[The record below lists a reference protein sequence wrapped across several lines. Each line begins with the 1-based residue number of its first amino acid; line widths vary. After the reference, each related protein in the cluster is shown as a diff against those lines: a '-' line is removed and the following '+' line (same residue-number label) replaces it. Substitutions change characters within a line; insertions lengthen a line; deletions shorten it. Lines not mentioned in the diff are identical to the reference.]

1 MSNMIQKATQKTVA
15 QAGTSKSIS
24 SMINSML
31 DGEGMRKRFNELL
44 GKRAPQF
51 ISSVIS
57 LVNADSALQQAMYE
71 APNTVI
77 QSALKA
83 AMYDLPIDPAL
94 GYAYIVAFKNKKKAQ
109 DGREFYLTEATFI
122 MGYKG
127 MEQLAIRSGVYSRI
141 PDAVDVREGELK
153 RYDRLTGDAEFSWIE
168 DEDERE
174 KLPIIGYAGYFRL
187 LNGAE
192 KTIYM
197 TQKQIENHEKKNRKG
212 KYIGKGWREDW
223 DTMARKTVLRRLISK
238 YGLMSIDYRMD
249 AGRQDIAMAQ
259 AIAFGDLSGDGA
271 PDVPESGYVLD
282 GDTVELVEEEA
293 SGEKFSGEEPNAE
306 T

>member
-15 QAGTSKSIS
+15 QTGTSKSIS

-71 APNTVI
+71 APGTVI

-94 GYAYIVAFKNKKKAQ
+94 GYAYIVAFKNKKKDQ

-197 TQKQIENHEKKNRKG
+197 TQKQVENHEKKNRKG
-212 KYIGKGWREDW
+212 KYMGKGWREDW

-249 AGRQDIAMAQ
+249 ADRRDIAMAQ
-259 AIAFGDLSGDGA
+259 ANAFEEFSGDGV
-271 PDVPESGYVLD
+271 PGTPESGYILD
-282 GDTVELVEEEA
+282 NDTGELLDEER
-293 SGEKFSGEEPNAE
+293 SSEKLGQEESNAE